1 MNNDLKHQKLFR
13 EISADLTRVEK
24 ELVKFLKVEDPILA
38 QTCLYL
44 LQAGGKR
51 MRPGFT
57 LLSGKFFDYN
67 FEKLLPVAMALEIIH
82 MATLVHDDVVDASL
96 TRRGRPTLAAGWG
109 NTVSLATGDYLFAK
123 ALELIVKIE
132 DTRVSKILAD
142 VCVQMCQ
149 GEIQQIKCSY
159 DVNQNFKQYY
169 YRIRR
174 KTALLIGLCCRLGAM
189 VSNAT
194 KRQVWIMTTYGHSL
208 GIAFQIVD
216 DILDITADPKLL
228 GKPVGGDIRQGIITL
243 PMIYALAES
252 SSSEEL
258 KELLAKRAKS
268 EDEVLEVVNL
278 IKQTDAIEKSREVVN
293 LYINKA
299 IKNLDELPA
308 IPARYALSE
317 LALFVGERGY

>member
-1 MNNDLKHQKLFR
+1 MKHQKLFK
-13 EISADLTRVEK
+13 EISSDLNKVEK
-24 ELVKFLKVEDPILA
+24 ELTKFLKVEDPILA

-51 MRPGFT
+51 MRPAFT

-82 MATLVHDDVVDASL
+82 MATLVHDDVVDSSL

-109 NTVSLATGDYLFAK
+109 NTVSLATGNYLLAK
-123 ALELIVKIE
+123 ALELIVKI
-132 DTRVSKILAD
+132 DNTKVSKILAD

-149 GEIQQIKCSY
+149 GEIQQIKCSF
-159 DVNQNFKQYY
+159 DINQNFKQYY

-174 KTALLIGLCCRLGAM
+174 KTALLIGLCCQLGAM
-189 VSNAT
+189 VTNAN
-194 KRQVWIMTTYGHSL
+194 KRQVWIMTTYGRCL

-243 PMIYALAES
+243 PMIYALNDANPFS
-252 SSSEEL
+252 SRL
-258 KELLAKRAKS
+258 KELLAKVSKT
-268 EDEVLEVVNL
+268 EDEVQEAVNL
-278 IKQTDAIEKSREVVN
+278 IKGTDAIEKSQKVVD

-299 IKNLDELPA
+299 IKNLNELPD
-308 IPARYALSE
+308 IPARYALIE
-317 LALFVGERGY
+317 LALFVGERKY